1 MNTQFTH
8 LHLHTAYSL
17 SSSTVDIDKLIKL
30 AKKNKIKNLAITDH
44 INVFAA
50 IKFYQKCVDSKI
62 KPIIGCQIPVK
73 NIFKKNIQSNIILL
87 CQNLAGYKNLIM
99 LLSEIHVSKKQNETA
114 AATIEILKNYS
125 EGLILLT
132 GGRNGLLGKSILLN
146 EDNNIDIF
154 MKKLS
159 NYFPSRV
166 YVEIDRTSRESEEI
180 YNNKLLLIAEKYKLP
195 IVATNDV
202 LFLEKSDF
210 DSHEVRVCINKK
222 IKLEDRQ
229 NQIDF
234 NENQYFKS
242 EIELKELFK
251 DIPDAIDNI
260 SEIVKRCNFH
270 IDTKTYHLPKFN
282 TPDNSSVEEYFD
294 NIVKVGL
301 QNIFDKK
308 SITNRDVYETR
319 LADEINVIKKMG
331 FMSYFLIVHE
341 FIAWAKNNMIPVG
354 PGRGSG
360 AGSLVAYALDITSVN
375 PIEYNLLFERFLNIE
390 RTSMPDFD
398 IDFCMINR
406 QRVIEHIT
414 KLYGEKKVSQIITY
428 GSLSARAV
436 IRDVGRVL
444 GMPYT
449 FVDRIAKLI
458 PFGVGI
464 TIDDALKQKKDL
476 KSAYDSNEE
485 IKNLIDTSK
494 NLEGLPRNV
503 GKHAAG
509 IVVAP
514 GDIHE
519 HIPLYRIEESDEIVT
534 QYDKDDIEKLGLVKF
549 DILGLRTLSI
559 IDRTIKTIKKTYVDT
574 NIDHENILLNDP
586 KVFDL
591 LQKKLTTGVF
601 QLESPGMKRYMGRLK
616 PDCFDDIVALLALY
630 RPGPLGTNMVD
641 DFISNKHGKKI
652 DYEHP
657 LLESILSSTYGLI
670 LYQEQ
675 VMEISRSLANYSL
688 GEADLLRR
696 AMGKK
701 KKKEMEVHRQKFIE
715 GASKKGNNLSVAN
728 SVFSKMEKFAGYGFN
743 KSHSVAYAFISYQTA
758 FLKTYYTSEFLAAA
772 LASDMDN
779 TDKVISLIDATKE
792 MEITILQPNINVSDF
807 NFISND
813 KKNILF
819 GLGAV
824 KGVGQNA
831 ASHIIDERQ
840 KSGDFKNLFDF
851 CERVS
856 LNIVNIGTIESLIY
870 SGAFDIFN
878 ECRLT
883 QKNLLEKAMSYGHHK
898 QSSKSSGQQELF
910 ENKSDSFVSN
920 GNGDFKKDKYF
931 VQDTR
936 ESRLNKLFLERKVIG
951 FYLSGHPINE
961 YSSEINAMSINKIDT
976 YLRRLYSTSS
986 TSDFSENTTISGVI
1000 INIRSQRMGKDKFI
1014 NILTVDDS
1022 SGRLEVIVYP
1032 DIHQQY
1038 QDIIKENEILFFAGV
1053 ISIDEYNSGL
1063 SLKVTKIFNIE
1074 NARQR
1079 YSKEIELLLTPDLSN
1094 DDILQKIVGLLEP
1107 HKNGKCPLT
1116 IKCIND
1122 KHIVPLNLNNEW
1134 LIKPSSTLINSL
1146 SDLLGKENII
1156 VKYQ

>member
-1 MNTQFTH
+1 
-8 LHLHTAYSL
+8 
-17 SSSTVDIDKLIKL
+17 
-30 AKKNKIKNLAITDH
+30 
-44 INVFAA
+44 
-50 IKFYQKCVDSKI
+50 
-62 KPIIGCQIPVK
+62 
-73 NIFKKNIQSNIILL
+73 
-87 CQNLAGYKNLIM
+87 M

-114 AATIEILKNYS
+114 AATIEILKKYS

-146 EDNNIDIF
+146 EDKNIDIF
-154 MKKLS
+154 MKKIS

-270 IDTKTYHLPKFN
+270 IDIDTYHLPKFD
-282 TPDNSSVEEYFD
+282 TPDNSSVDEYFD
-294 NIVKVGL
+294 NIVKTGL

-308 SITNRDVYETR
+308 NITNRDIYETR
-319 LADEINVIKKMG
+319 LTDEINVIKNMG
-331 FMSYFLIVHE
+331 FVSYFLIVHE
-341 FIAWAKNNMIPVG
+341 FISWSKNNMIPVG

-360 AGSLVAYALDITSVN
+360 AGSLVAYALDITSVD
-375 PIEYNLLFERFLNIE
+375 PIEHNLLFERFLNPE
-390 RTSMPDFD
+390 RISMPDFD

-444 GMPYT
+444 GMAYT

-458 PFGVGI
+458 PFSVGI
-464 TIDDALKQKKDL
+464 TIDDALKQNKDL
-476 KSAYDSNEE
+476 KEEYESNEE

-514 GDIHE
+514 GDIHDY
-519 HIPLYRIEESDEIVT
+519 IPLYRIEESDEVVT

-574 NIDHENILLNDP
+574 NIDNENILLNDP

-601 QLESPGMKRYMGRLK
+601 QLESSGMKRYMGRLK
-616 PDCFDDIVALLALY
+616 PDCFDDIVALVALY

-701 KKKEMEVHRQKFIE
+701 KKKEMELHRQKFIE
-715 GASKKGNNLSVAN
+715 GASKKGINLSIAN

-772 LASDMDN
+772 LSSDMDN
-779 TDKVISLIDATKE
+779 TDKVISLIDAAKE
-792 MEITILQPNINVSDF
+792 MEITILQPNINISKF
-807 NFISND
+807 NFISSD

-819 GLGAV
+819 GLGAI

-840 KSGDFKNLFDF
+840 KSGNFKNLFDF

-931 VQDTR
+931 VEDTR
-936 ESRLNKLFLERKVIG
+936 TSRLNKLFLERKVIG

-976 YLRRLYSTSS
+976 YLKRLYSASS
-986 TSDFSENTTISGVI
+986 TSDFSESTTISGVI

-1038 QDIIKENEILFFAGV
+1038 QNIIKENEILFFAGV

-1116 IKCIND
+1116 IKCISG
-1122 KHIVPLNLNNEW
+1122 KHIVPLDLNNEW
-1134 LIKPSSTLINSL
+1134 LINPSSTLINSL